1 MLQSR
6 SERGAPNSSL
16 AKKTAKFRSS
26 GGQPHVHFRGRMDPT
41 GTGGPNRRKVPSRA
55 GLASSFAGGSV
66 LVNAFKCPSRLV
78 RRRPCDAPFNG
89 AIVPRRIGPAISET
103 HARGPIANLT
113 KLHTNLKVALL
124 CPVPPAADSGSHFD
138 PHCTRAIGLVQTT
151 ADGFESCERHDD
163 DADTKVRTSADREL
177 EEASAVHRRS
187 REQAGSALSK
197 YPPR

>member
-1 MLQSR
+1 MHSSALPDWSADALAML
-6 SERGAPNSSL
+6 PL
-16 AKKTAKFRSS
+16 F
-26 GGQPHVHFRGRMDPT
+26 
-41 GTGGPNRRKVPSRA
+41 
-55 GLASSFAGGSV
+55 
-66 LVNAFKCPSRLV
+66 
-78 RRRPCDAPFNG
+78 G

-197 YPPR
+197 YPPGEAHSNPSRRAQ